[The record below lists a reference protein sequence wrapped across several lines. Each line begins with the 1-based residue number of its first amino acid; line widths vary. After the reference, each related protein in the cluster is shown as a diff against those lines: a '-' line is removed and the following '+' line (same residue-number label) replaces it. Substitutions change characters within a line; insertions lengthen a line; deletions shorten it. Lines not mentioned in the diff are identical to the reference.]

1 MYAIQST
8 AEIAVREL
16 LKTTSEN
23 LGPVLESVDCMDDG
37 TPIALKVTIDAAK
50 GEAIFDFSGTGSEVF
65 GNTNAPTAITHSAI
79 IYCLRALIKSDI
91 PLNQGCLNPIDIRIP
106 ERSLLS
112 PSKTAGVVGGNVLTS
127 QRITDVI
134 LKAFRACAASQGC
147 CNNLTFGTGGK
158 GEDGNHVDGF
168 GYYETIAGGVG
179 AGPTWD
185 GQSGLHTHM
194 TNTRI
199 TDPEIFEKR
208 YPCILREFSLREGS
222 GGIGLHPGG
231 NGVVRDIEFLVPVQC
246 SILSERR
253 SHRPYG
259 LEGGGPG
266 ALGRNDW
273 VRQGEDGESRV
284 NLGGKATVKMGKGD
298 RIVIHTPGGGAWG
311 SETAEKVKTNGV
323 QKEAFVAKG
332 SVDRYKTRQ
341 ETN

>member
-1 MYAIQST
+1 
-8 AEIAVREL
+8 
-16 LKTTSEN
+16 
-23 LGPVLESVDCMDDG
+23 MDDG
-37 TPIALKVTIDAAK
+37 TPIVLKVTINGLK
-50 GEAIFDFSGTGSEVF
+50 GEAIFDFEGTGSEVF

-79 IYCLRALIKSDI
+79 IYCLRALIKSEI

-106 ERSLLS
+106 PRSLLS
-112 PSKTAGVVGGNVLTS
+112 PSKGAGVVGGNVLTS

-134 LKAFRACAASQGC
+134 LKAFHACAASQGC

-158 GEDGNHVDGF
+158 TEDGGHINGF

-179 AGPTWD
+179 AGPTWN

-208 YPCILREFSLREGS
+208 YPCILREFSLRLGS
-222 GGIGLHPGG
+222 GGSGLHPGG
-231 NGVVRDIEFLVPVQC
+231 EGVVRDIEFLVPVQC

-266 ALGRNDW
+266 ALGKNIW
-273 VRQGEDGESRV
+273 VRKSDGGEIRV
-284 NLGGKATVKMGKGD
+284 NLGGKATVKMGRGD
-298 RIVIHTPGGGAWG
+298 RIVINTPGGGAWG
-311 SETAEKVKTNGV
+311 ASNGV
-323 QKEAFVAKG
+323 RIDGNGVMKEVFFAKG
-332 SVDRYKTRQ
+332 SVDQYKIQQ